1 MNVSQVVSVKEP
13 TGQAF
18 IYSYPSGDNSIV
30 IVGGANQSFS
40 QIPDAWVQ
48 TVKSA
53 DVVLMQR
60 EVPEWANTFLSQFAR
75 HLVLDCGG
83 SLEPIS

>member
-1 MNVSQVVSVKEP
+1 VTKAPEP

-40 QIPDAWVQ
+40 KIPDAWVAA
-48 TVKSA
+48 VKQA

-60 EVPEWANTFLSQFAR
+60 EVPEWANTFLA
-75 HLVLDCGG
+75 
-83 SLEPIS
+83 